1 MTQKLPILYQ
11 RVIKYSTSN
20 KINMAKVKIVK
31 APAMEYGGRLPYA
44 GRNANSVN
52 RVNPIANQMVDT
64 RWRYFS
70 PADVYSYKKDDY
82 ATKRSLPESEDPDII
97 VEKQEQVIADF
108 DGDGKQELMGV
119 NTGSHA
125 SGDDQGINVPDGGFV
140 YSDTKELTIDQPYG
154 MMSSGTDAE
163 EYKKGGK
170 VKGTKKRVRE
180 QLLYG
185 YKDFGATGP
194 ATPAQ
199 LAKKYDLQ
207 KMSAIID
214 DPKKDNLAKKTANL
228 MYENYMNKLTQLADT
243 QEAMKA
249 AKKAKEQRAQME
261 MGGFAPEMQGGGPR
275 ARVDSRNMV
284 AGPKPQVAPGVYL
297 ADPVPFRIG
306 DRERAEAERLAQM
319 QAADAQ
325 RKANMR
331 YIMGADPYSVPMDQ
345 GTIPATVL
353 TNPSQPLRNYGIVPS
368 GYTIPASA
376 PAPATSTAT
385 TATTTGT
392 GTSTGTT
399 GKKKV
404 MITGSPATSQSQNIY
419 GFRFD
424 QDPNQTPVPDIP
436 GVYQPKWRFDKD
448 QTHAWSPVETI
459 IPGQESSPYESQEVD
474 MTGLGAYDPVIPR
487 GSTRLNKF
495 LVGARD
501 TAKDIGKALSNPDL
515 LGDIAMGLESLGIKK
530 YKPWEPPVVS
540 VMPQASYLSAD
551 RELAY
556 NSEMA
561 AMAGL
566 IGNQIGNTRTAA
578 AIGRG
583 AQGQALSN
591 AANIL
596 GKTYNANVGIK
607 NQFETLANNLTNET
621 LEKQRE
627 RAGRLNY
634 DTFMA
639 NQMYRNQINDALD
652 ATVKRAYE
660 KENEARNR
668 AVANLNNKYWHY
680 DKRNF
685 PVWNYEGARE
695 EMLKEMERTQ
705 MGLPSEKGT
714 VMTLPKLKQA
724 YMDTYDLSEEDAQKL
739 ALSRIRK
746 MTNAPA
752 DYDSRDESS
761 TSTKTNTKKKTA
773 KTGGFSPKS
782 ISKFLAHSLG

>member
-1 MTQKLPILYQ
+1 
-11 RVIKYSTSN
+11 
-20 KINMAKVKIVK
+20 
-31 APAMEYGGRLPYA
+31 
-44 GRNANSVN
+44 
-52 RVNPIANQMVDT
+52 MVDT

-82 ATKRSLPESEDPDII
+82 ATKSTLPESEDPDII
-97 VEKQEQVIADF
+97 VEKQEQIIGDF
-108 DGDGKQELMGV
+108 NGDGKQELMGV
-119 NTGSHA
+119 NTGTHD
-125 SGDDQGINVPDGGFV
+125 SGDDQGVNVPDGSFV
-140 YSDTKELTIDQPYG
+140 FSDTKELTIDQPYG

-261 MGGFAPEMQGGGPR
+261 MGGFAPEMQGGGKSPSG
-275 ARVDSRNMV
+275 AT
-284 AGPKPQVAPGVYL
+284 
-297 ADPVPFRIG
+297 IG
-306 DRERAEAERLAQM
+306 DAFRFDLPAYKQQEYNLQNDPMAIAI
-319 QAADAQ
+319 
-325 RKANMR
+325 ANSI
-331 YIMGADPYSVPMDQ
+331 YGAPK
-345 GTIPATVL
+345 
-353 TNPSQPLRNYGIVPS
+353 
-368 GYTIPASA
+368 
-376 PAPATSTAT
+376 
-385 TATTTGT
+385 TGT
-392 GTSTGTT
+392 YVDNMYGPRTEMVGQMSNS
-399 GKKKV
+399 GKRKV
-404 MITGSPATSQSQNIY
+404 MVTPPQSQNIY

-424 QDPNQTPVPDIP
+424 QDPNQTPVPDVP
-436 GVYQPKWRFDKD
+436 GLYLPGWRFDKYSN
-448 QTHAWSPVETI
+448 QVPALPQPVQSSKPLPEPEGST
-459 IPGQESSPYESQEVD
+459 PATMDESNTSEE
-474 MTGLGAYDPVIPR
+474 R
-487 GSTRLNKF
+487 GSLFQRGLEKLKGF
-495 LVGARD
+495 KG
-501 TAKDIGKALSNPDL
+501 INPDL
-515 LGDIAMGLESLGIKK
+515 LGDLALAAKAATIKK

-540 VMPQASYLSAD
+540 VMPQASYLSPE

-583 AQGQALSN
+583 AQGQALTN

-685 PVWNYEGARE
+685 PVWNFEGARE
-695 EMLKEMERTQ
+695 KYLKELEDA
-705 MGLPSEKGT
+705 EKGT
-714 VMTLPKLKQA
+714 GLASGTTVDALTNQYIASGINPEKARIAAENRILKS
-724 YMDTYDLSEEDAQKL
+724 YGVPVVEEK
-739 ALSRIRK
+739 
-746 MTNAPA
+746 TTT
-752 DYDSRDESS
+752 DE
-761 TSTKTNTKKKTA
+761 TGKTKTTKTVKKKQ
-773 KTGGFSPKS
+773 GGFSPKS

>member
-1 MTQKLPILYQ
+1 
-11 RVIKYSTSN
+11 
-20 KINMAKVKIVK
+20 MAKVKIVK

-70 PADVYSYKKDDY
+70 PADVYSYKKDGY
-82 ATKRSLPESEDPDII
+82 ETKSTLPESEDPDII

-154 MMSSGTDAE
+154 MMSSGADAE

-261 MGGFAPEMQGGGPR
+261 MGGFAPEMQGGGLR
-275 ARVDSRNMV
+275 ARVDSRNMI

-376 PAPATSTAT
+376 PAPVTSTAT
-385 TATTTGT
+385 TTST

-399 GKKKV
+399 GKRKV
-404 MITGSPATSQSQNIY
+404 MVTPPQSQNIY

-459 IPGQESSPYESQEVD
+459 IPGQESSPYEPQEVD

-501 TAKDIGKALSNPDL
+501 TAKDIGKALSNPDT
-515 LGDIAMGLESLGIKK
+515 LGDIALGLKSLGIKK
-530 YKPWEPPVVS
+530 HKPWEPPVVS
-540 VMPQASYLSAD
+540 VSPRAGYLSPD

-566 IGNQIGNTRTAA
+566 IGNQMGNTRNAA
-578 AIGRG
+578 AIARG
-583 AQGQALSN
+583 AQGQALTN

-607 NQFETLANNLTNET
+607 NQFETLATNLTNET

-685 PVWNYEGARE
+685 PVWNYEGAKE
-695 EMLKEMERTQ
+695 KYLKELEDAEKGT
-705 MGLPSEKGT
+705 GLPSGTTVDALTNQYIASGINPEKAR
-714 VMTLPKLKQA
+714 LAAENRILKS
-724 YMDTYDLSEEDAQKL
+724 YGVPVVEEK
-739 ALSRIRK
+739 
-746 MTNAPA
+746 TTT
-752 DYDSRDESS
+752 DE
-761 TSTKTNTKKKTA
+761 TGKTKTTKTVKKKQ
-773 KTGGFSPKS
+773 GGFSPKS